1 MDLDRYVD
9 VAAEVIDLPVAPAW
23 KPEVVRF
30 LGLAAEMA
38 QLLERVA
45 LDDAELV
52 MAPVYSPDA
61 FEGGTDD

>member
-9 VAAEVIDLPVAPAW
+9 VAAAVIDLPVTPDW
-23 KPEVVRF
+23 KPGVVRF

-38 QLLERVA
+38 RLLETVA

-61 FEGGTDD
+61 FAGGKDD